1 MEIATLSQIV
11 SQHARSLC
19 RELLPEGVVEGNN
32 FRIGDVY
39 GEKGKSMSIRLD
51 GENAGEWKDFE
62 SGDGGD
68 LIDLVSKNLGIPI
81 KDSMEWLKRRYGI
94 KDDTPRQISK
104 VTKPKTVAIPTVPA
118 QSNTGELHRFLEKR
132 GFRDVGEICVKY
144 KILETES
151 LGAGVD
157 CVFRFFDQDG
167 KLIFVKNKPLN
178 YESHPGTCHQKD
190 LKQILL
196 GWHTFPL
203 NSRTLWLVEGEMDYI
218 AATELGFPALSLPMG
233 SNGMSWIDTEWENL
247 ELFSE
252 IVIATDQDD
261 AGNKC
266 AETIEKRLGDRCLR
280 INFPAKDI
288 NDLLVDHG
296 MDVAKSILKDAYENA
311 KWTDPSS
318 LQNVANFAD
327 DVDAF
332 FDAAEGELTG
342 FASGWDK
349 IDDEDVR
356 FRSGELWGVSGIN
369 GSGKSMWLNQLSL
382 NAIKQGKKVLIA
394 SMEMTPRYTLGRMM
408 RQATAQRIPAKE
420 HRGKTL
426 DWLSPNLW
434 LFVDTLTPKPD
445 DLLKVFEY
453 AYRRY
458 GIDVFIIDSMT
469 NLVRHDDYQGQQV
482 LMEKLVNFKLAF
494 NTTLFLVTHARKGES
509 EDKAP
514 GKFDVKG
521 SGAITDLADGFLS
534 VWKNKRKAEHLNIC
548 KQSGAI
554 PDEEITKMSD
564 VIVEILKNRHGMFE
578 GRCGFYFDE
587 PSCQYLERQSSTARA
602 YVKSKASPIF

>member
-1 MEIATLSQIV
+1 MEISVLSSIV

-19 RELLPEGVVEGNN
+19 RELLPEGTIEGNN
-32 FRIGDVY
+32 YRIGNAH
-39 GEKGKSMSIRLD
+39 GEKGKSMSVRLD

-94 KDDTPRQISK
+94 KDDTKK
-104 VTKPKTVAIPTVPA
+104 VVSSVKKTKAWNVPKPPC
-118 QSNTGELHRFLEKR
+118 QSNTGELHKFLDKR
-132 GFRDVGEICVKY
+132 GFRDVGEICHRY
-144 KILETES
+144 KIFETED

-157 CVFRFFDQDG
+157 CVFRFFDQNND
-167 KLIFVKNKPLN
+167 LVFIKNKPLN
-178 YESHPGTCHQKD
+178 HQAKPGMCGQSNQKP
-190 LKQILL
+190 ILY
-196 GWHTFPL
+196 GWHTFPI

-218 AATELGFPALSLPMG
+218 AASELGFPALSLPMG
-233 SNGMSWIDTEWENL
+233 ANGFTWIDHEWENL

-252 IVIATDQDD
+252 IVIATDQDS
-261 AGNKC
+261 AGEKC
-266 AETIEKRLGDRCLR
+266 ADTLSKRLGDRCLR

-288 NDLLVDHG
+288 NQLLIDHG
-296 MDVAKSILKDAYENA
+296 YEVAKSILKDAYENA

-318 LQNVANFAD
+318 LQNVANFEE

-332 FDAAEGELTG
+332 FDAAASDLTG
-342 FASGWDK
+342 FSSGWEK
-349 IDDEDVR
+349 IDEEDIR
-356 FRSGELWGVSGIN
+356 FRSSELWGVSGIN

-382 NAIKQGKKVLIA
+382 NAIQQGKKVLIA

-408 RQATAQRIPAKE
+408 RQATAQRLPEKE
-420 HRGKTL
+420 YRGKIL

-445 DLLKVFEY
+445 DLIKVFEY

-458 GIDVFIIDSMT
+458 GVDVFIIDSMT

-494 NTTLFLVTHARKGES
+494 KTTLFLVTHARKGES
-509 EDKAP
+509 EAKAP

-534 VWKNKRKAEHLNIC
+534 VWKNKAKAEHLNIC
-548 KQSGAI
+548 KQTGAI
-554 PDEEITKMSD
+554 PDEEIARKSD

-587 PSCQYLERQSSTARA
+587 PSCQYLERQSSSPRA
-602 YVKSKASPIF
+602 YVKQKSQIF